1 MRDIIVIGA
10 GVVGCSIA
18 RELSKYNLDVLVVEK
33 NSDVSEG
40 ISKGNSGSMR
50 DIIVIGAGVV
60 GCSIARE
67 LSKYNLDVL
76 VVEKN
81 SDVSEGISKGNSGIV
96 HAGYNE
102 KIGTLKAKL
111 NIEGNKIFDDLS
123 RDLQFPFKRNGAFI
137 LAFSDEEMKTLESL
151 KENGE
156 KLGVEGLEI
165 LTREEALNIEPNL
178 NKEIVGVLNV
188 KTSGIVSPYEMT
200 IALAENAAENG
211 VEFKLNSKV
220 TNIEKISEGY
230 KVTLNNKEVVNGK
243 LIINASGLEGAF
255 LNNLVSMSKREIN
268 PVKGEYCLFDKV
280 AGAMI
285 NKTLFQVPNKLS
297 KGVLVTPTAEGNL
310 LVGPNAVEGKTL
322 ETSREGIDEILYK
335 SKKSLEELPVARI
348 LNTFSGIRP
357 KTKEGDFIIE
367 EVEDAKNFINVIG
380 IDSPGLTAAPAIG
393 VYVVNMIK
401 ERLDLVEKKNFKK
414 TREDAKNFINVIGID
429 SPGLTAAPAIGV
441 YVVNMIKER
450 LDLVEKKNF
459 KKTRE
464 KIVRFVELSLEE
476 KNKLIKEK
484 PAYGH
489 MVCKCEFV
497 TEGEIVEAI
506 HRPIKA
512 LTVDAIKRRTRA
524 SMGGCQGIGC
534 TLPISKILSR
544 ELGIDISDINKNSE
558 GSPVIGFKED

>member
-1 MRDIIVIGA
+1 
-10 GVVGCSIA
+10 
-18 RELSKYNLDVLVVEK
+18 
-33 NSDVSEG
+33 
-40 ISKGNSGSMR
+40 MR

-165 LTREEALNIEPNL
+165 LTREEALNIESNL

-230 KVTLNNKEVVNGK
+230 KVTLNNKELVSGK
-243 LIINASGLEGAF
+243 IIINASGLEGAF
-255 LNNLVSMSKREIN
+255 LNNLVSMTKREIN

-322 ETSREGIDEILYK
+322 ETSREGIDEILDK

-357 KTKEGDFIIE
+357 KTKGGDFIIE

-414 TREDAKNFINVIGID
+414 TRE
-429 SPGLTAAPAIGV
+429 
-441 YVVNMIKER
+441 
-450 LDLVEKKNF
+450 
-459 KKTRE
+459 
-464 KIVRFVELSLEE
+464 KIVRFAELSLEE

-524 SMGGCQGIGC
+524 SMGGCQGVGC

-544 ELGIDISDINKNSE
+544 ELGIDISDINKNIE

>member
-1 MRDIIVIGA
+1 
-10 GVVGCSIA
+10 
-18 RELSKYNLDVLVVEK
+18 
-33 NSDVSEG
+33 
-40 ISKGNSGSMR
+40 MR

-137 LAFSDEEMKTLESL
+137 LAFSDEDMNILESL

-230 KVTLNNKEVVNGK
+230 KVTLNNKELVSGK

-255 LNNLVSMSKREIN
+255 LNNLVSMTKREIN

-322 ETSREGIDEILYK
+322 ETSREGIDEILDK

-414 TREDAKNFINVIGID
+414 TRE
-429 SPGLTAAPAIGV
+429 
-441 YVVNMIKER
+441 
-450 LDLVEKKNF
+450 
-459 KKTRE
+459 
-464 KIVRFVELSLEE
+464 KIVRFAELSLEE

-524 SMGGCQGIGC
+524 SMGGCQGVGC

>member
-1 MRDIIVIGA
+1 
-10 GVVGCSIA
+10 
-18 RELSKYNLDVLVVEK
+18 
-33 NSDVSEG
+33 
-40 ISKGNSGSMR
+40 MR

-137 LAFSDEEMKTLESL
+137 LAFSDEDMNILESL

-230 KVTLNNKEVVNGK
+230 KVTLNNREVVNGK
-243 LIINASGLEGAF
+243 IIINASGLEGAF

-322 ETSREGIDEILYK
+322 ETSREGIDEILDK

-414 TREDAKNFINVIGID
+414 TRE
-429 SPGLTAAPAIGV
+429 
-441 YVVNMIKER
+441 
-450 LDLVEKKNF
+450 
-459 KKTRE
+459 
-464 KIVRFVELSLEE
+464 KIVRFAELSLEE

-558 GSPVIGFKED
+558 GSPVIGFKEMIFNY

>member
-1 MRDIIVIGA
+1 
-10 GVVGCSIA
+10 
-18 RELSKYNLDVLVVEK
+18 
-33 NSDVSEG
+33 
-40 ISKGNSGSMR
+40 MR

-137 LAFSDEEMKTLESL
+137 LAFSDEEMNILESL

-230 KVTLNNKEVVNGK
+230 KVTLNNKELVSGK

-255 LNNLVSMSKREIN
+255 LNNLVSMTKREIN

-322 ETSREGIDEILYK
+322 ETSREGIDEILDK

-414 TREDAKNFINVIGID
+414 TRE
-429 SPGLTAAPAIGV
+429 
-441 YVVNMIKER
+441 
-450 LDLVEKKNF
+450 
-459 KKTRE
+459 
-464 KIVRFVELSLEE
+464 KIVRFAELSLEE

-524 SMGGCQGIGC
+524 SMGGCQGVGC

>member
-40 ISKGNSGSMR
+40 
-50 DIIVIGAGVV
+50 V
-60 GCSIARE
+60 
-67 LSKYNLDVL
+67 
-76 VVEKN
+76 
-81 SDVSEGISKGNSGIV
+81 SKGNSGIV

-220 TNIEKISEGY
+220 TSIEKISEGY
-230 KVTLNNKEVVNGK
+230 KVTLNNKELVSGK
-243 LIINASGLEGAF
+243 LIINASGLEGAS

-322 ETSREGIDEILYK
+322 ETSREGIDEILDK

-357 KTKEGDFIIE
+357 KTKGGDFIIE

-414 TREDAKNFINVIGID
+414 TRE
-429 SPGLTAAPAIGV
+429 
-441 YVVNMIKER
+441 
-450 LDLVEKKNF
+450 
-459 KKTRE
+459 
-464 KIVRFVELSLEE
+464 KIVRFSELSLEE

>member
-1 MRDIIVIGA
+1 MRDII
-10 GVVGCSIA
+10 
-18 RELSKYNLDVLVVEK
+18 L
-33 NSDVSEG
+33 
-40 ISKGNSGSMR
+40 
-50 DIIVIGAGVV
+50 IGAGVV

-137 LAFSDEEMKTLESL
+137 LAFSDEDMNILESL

-230 KVTLNNKEVVNGK
+230 KVTLNNREVVNGK
-243 LIINASGLEGAF
+243 IIINASGLEGAF
-255 LNNLVSMSKREIN
+255 LNNLVSMTKREIN

-285 NKTLFQVPNKLS
+285 NKTLFQVPSKLS

-322 ETSREGIDEILYK
+322 ETSREGIDEILDK

-357 KTKEGDFIIE
+357 KTKGGDFIIE

-401 ERLDLVEKKNFKK
+401 ERLDLVEKKNFK
-414 TREDAKNFINVIGID
+414 R
-429 SPGLTAAPAIGV
+429 
-441 YVVNMIKER
+441 
-450 LDLVEKKNF
+450 
-459 KKTRE
+459 TRE
-464 KIVRFVELSLEE
+464 KIVRFAELSLKE

-524 SMGGCQGIGC
+524 SMGGCQGVGC

>member
-1 MRDIIVIGA
+1 
-10 GVVGCSIA
+10 
-18 RELSKYNLDVLVVEK
+18 
-33 NSDVSEG
+33 
-40 ISKGNSGSMR
+40 MR

-137 LAFSDEEMKTLESL
+137 LAFKDEEMKTLESL

-220 TNIEKISEGY
+220 TNIEKISEEY
-230 KVTLNNKEVVNGK
+230 KVTLNNKEVVSGK
-243 LIINASGLEGAF
+243 IIINASGLEGAF
-255 LNNLVSMSKREIN
+255 LNNLVSMTKREIN

-310 LVGPNAVEGKTL
+310 LVGPNAVEGRTL
-322 ETSREGIDEILYK
+322 ETSREGIDEILDK
-335 SKKSLEELPVARI
+335 SKKSIKELPVARI

-367 EVEDAKNFINVIG
+367 EVADAKNFINVIG

-401 ERLDLVEKKNFKK
+401 EK
-414 TREDAKNFINVIGID
+414 
-429 SPGLTAAPAIGV
+429 
-441 YVVNMIKER
+441 

-464 KIVRFVELSLEE
+464 KIVRFAELSLEE

-524 SMGGCQGIGC
+524 SMGGCQGVGC

-558 GSPVIGFKED
+558 GSPVIGFKEMIFNY

>member
-1 MRDIIVIGA
+1 
-10 GVVGCSIA
+10 
-18 RELSKYNLDVLVVEK
+18 
-33 NSDVSEG
+33 
-40 ISKGNSGSMR
+40 MR

-111 NIEGNKIFDDLS
+111 NIEGNKSFDDLS

-137 LAFSDEEMKTLESL
+137 LAFKDEEMKTLESL

-230 KVTLNNKEVVNGK
+230 KVTLNNKEVVSGK
-243 LIINASGLEGAF
+243 IIINASGLEGAF
-255 LNNLVSMSKREIN
+255 LNNLVSMTKREIN

-280 AGAMI
+280 AGSMI

-322 ETSREGIDEILYK
+322 ETSREGIDEILDK
-335 SKKSLEELPVARI
+335 SKKSVEELPFARI

-401 ERLDLVEKKNFKK
+401 EK
-414 TREDAKNFINVIGID
+414 
-429 SPGLTAAPAIGV
+429 
-441 YVVNMIKER
+441 

-464 KIVRFVELSLEE
+464 KIVRFAELSLEE
-476 KNKLIKEK
+476 KNKLIKEN

-524 SMGGCQGIGC
+524 SMGGCQGVGC

-558 GSPVIGFKED
+558 GSPVVGFKED

>member
-1 MRDIIVIGA
+1 M
-10 GVVGCSIA
+10 
-18 RELSKYNLDVLVVEK
+18 K
-33 NSDVSEG
+33 
-40 ISKGNSGSMR
+40 
-50 DIIVIGAGVV
+50 
-60 GCSIARE
+60 
-67 LSKYNLDVL
+67 
-76 VVEKN
+76 
-81 SDVSEGISKGNSGIV
+81 
-96 HAGYNE
+96 

-220 TNIEKISEGY
+220 TSIEKISEGY
-230 KVTLNNKEVVNGK
+230 KVTLNNKELVSGK
-243 LIINASGLEGAF
+243 IIINASGLEGAF

-322 ETSREGIDEILYK
+322 ETSREGIDEILDK

-357 KTKEGDFIIE
+357 KTKGGDFIIE

-414 TREDAKNFINVIGID
+414 TRE
-429 SPGLTAAPAIGV
+429 
-441 YVVNMIKER
+441 
-450 LDLVEKKNF
+450 
-459 KKTRE
+459 
-464 KIVRFVELSLEE
+464 KIVRFAELSLEE

-489 MVCKCEFV
+489 MVCKCEFI

-534 TLPISKILSR
+534 TLTISKILSR

>member
-1 MRDIIVIGA
+1 
-10 GVVGCSIA
+10 
-18 RELSKYNLDVLVVEK
+18 
-33 NSDVSEG
+33 
-40 ISKGNSGSMR
+40 MR

-137 LAFSDEEMKTLESL
+137 LAFSDEDMKTLEGL

-220 TNIEKISEGY
+220 TSIEKISEGY
-230 KVTLNNKEVVNGK
+230 KVTLNNKELVSGK
-243 LIINASGLEGAF
+243 IIINASGLEGAF

-322 ETSREGIDEILYK
+322 ETSREGIDEILDK

-357 KTKEGDFIIE
+357 KTKGGDFIIE

-414 TREDAKNFINVIGID
+414 TRE
-429 SPGLTAAPAIGV
+429 
-441 YVVNMIKER
+441 
-450 LDLVEKKNF
+450 
-459 KKTRE
+459 
-464 KIVRFVELSLEE
+464 KIVRFAELSLEE
-476 KNKLIKEK
+476 KNRLIKEK

-544 ELGIDISDINKNSE
+544 ELVIDISDINKNSE

>member
-40 ISKGNSGSMR
+40 
-50 DIIVIGAGVV
+50 V
-60 GCSIARE
+60 
-67 LSKYNLDVL
+67 
-76 VVEKN
+76 
-81 SDVSEGISKGNSGIV
+81 SKGNSGIV

-111 NIEGNKIFDDLS
+111 NIEGNKMFDDLS

-137 LAFSDEEMKTLESL
+137 LAFSDKDMKTLESL
-151 KENGE
+151 KEKGE
-156 KLGVEGLEI
+156 KLGIEGLEI

-243 LIINASGLEGAF
+243 LIINSSGLEGAF

-285 NKTLFQVPNKLS
+285 NKTLFQVPSKLS

-322 ETSREGIDEILYK
+322 ETSREGIDEILDK
-335 SKKSLEELPVARI
+335 SKKSVEELPLARI

-357 KTKEGDFIIE
+357 KTNHGDFIIE

-401 ERLDLVEKKNFKK
+401 DKLDL
-414 TREDAKNFINVIGID
+414 I
-429 SPGLTAAPAIGV
+429 
-441 YVVNMIKER
+441 
-450 LDLVEKKNF
+450 EKKNF

-464 KIVRFVELSLEE
+464 KIARFAELSLEE
-476 KNKLIKEK
+476 KNRLIKEK

-506 HRPIKA
+506 HRPIPA

>member
-1 MRDIIVIGA
+1 
-10 GVVGCSIA
+10 
-18 RELSKYNLDVLVVEK
+18 
-33 NSDVSEG
+33 
-40 ISKGNSGSMR
+40 MR

-137 LAFSDEEMKTLESL
+137 LAFKDEEMKTLESL

-230 KVTLNNKEVVNGK
+230 KVTLNNKEVVSGK
-243 LIINASGLEGAF
+243 IIINASGLEGAF
-255 LNNLVSMSKREIN
+255 LNNLVSMTKREIN

-280 AGAMI
+280 AGSMI

-322 ETSREGIDEILYK
+322 ETSRDGIDEILDK

-401 ERLDLVEKKNFKK
+401 EK
-414 TREDAKNFINVIGID
+414 
-429 SPGLTAAPAIGV
+429 
-441 YVVNMIKER
+441 

-464 KIVRFVELSLEE
+464 KIVRFAELSLEE
-476 KNKLIKEK
+476 KNKLIKEN

-524 SMGGCQGIGC
+524 SMGGCQGVGC

>member
-1 MRDIIVIGA
+1 
-10 GVVGCSIA
+10 
-18 RELSKYNLDVLVVEK
+18 
-33 NSDVSEG
+33 
-40 ISKGNSGSMR
+40 MR

-137 LAFSDEEMKTLESL
+137 LAFSDEDMKTLESL

-188 KTSGIVSPYEMT
+188 KTAGIVSPYEMT

-230 KVTLNNKEVVNGK
+230 KVTLNNKEIVNGK

-322 ETSREGIDEILYK
+322 ETSREGIDEILDK

-401 ERLDLVEKKNFKK
+401 DKLDL
-414 TREDAKNFINVIGID
+414 I
-429 SPGLTAAPAIGV
+429 
-441 YVVNMIKER
+441 
-450 LDLVEKKNF
+450 EKKNF

-464 KIVRFVELSLEE
+464 KIARFAELSLKE
-476 KNKLIKEK
+476 KNRLIKEK

-506 HRPIKA
+506 YRPIPA

>member
-1 MRDIIVIGA
+1 
-10 GVVGCSIA
+10 
-18 RELSKYNLDVLVVEK
+18 
-33 NSDVSEG
+33 
-40 ISKGNSGSMR
+40 MR

-137 LAFSDEEMKTLESL
+137 LAFSDEEMKALESL

-220 TNIEKISEGY
+220 TSIEKISEGY
-230 KVTLNNKEVVNGK
+230 KVTLNNKELVSGK
-243 LIINASGLEGAF
+243 IIINASGLEGAF

-322 ETSREGIDEILYK
+322 ETSREGIDEILDK

-357 KTKEGDFIIE
+357 KTKGGDFIIE

-414 TREDAKNFINVIGID
+414 TRE
-429 SPGLTAAPAIGV
+429 
-441 YVVNMIKER
+441 
-450 LDLVEKKNF
+450 
-459 KKTRE
+459 
-464 KIVRFVELSLEE
+464 KIVRFAELSLEE

-489 MVCKCEFV
+489 MVCKCEFI

>member
-1 MRDIIVIGA
+1 
-10 GVVGCSIA
+10 
-18 RELSKYNLDVLVVEK
+18 
-33 NSDVSEG
+33 
-40 ISKGNSGSMR
+40 MR

-137 LAFSDEEMKTLESL
+137 LAFKDEEMKTLESL

-230 KVTLNNKEVVNGK
+230 KVTLNNKEVVSGK
-243 LIINASGLEGAF
+243 IIINASGLEGAF
-255 LNNLVSMSKREIN
+255 LNNLVSMTKREIN

-322 ETSREGIDEILYK
+322 ETSREGIDEILDK
-335 SKKSLEELPVARI
+335 SKKSIEELPVARI

-401 ERLDLVEKKNFKK
+401 EK
-414 TREDAKNFINVIGID
+414 
-429 SPGLTAAPAIGV
+429 
-441 YVVNMIKER
+441 

-464 KIVRFVELSLEE
+464 KIVRFAELSLEE

-524 SMGGCQGIGC
+524 SMGGCQGVGC
-534 TLPISKILSR
+534 TLPISEILSR

-558 GSPVIGFKED
+558 GSPVVGFKED

>member
-1 MRDIIVIGA
+1 
-10 GVVGCSIA
+10 
-18 RELSKYNLDVLVVEK
+18 
-33 NSDVSEG
+33 
-40 ISKGNSGSMR
+40 MR

-220 TNIEKISEGY
+220 TSIEKISEGY
-230 KVTLNNKEVVNGK
+230 KVTLNNKELVSGK
-243 LIINASGLEGAF
+243 IIINASGLEGAF

-322 ETSREGIDEILYK
+322 ETSREGIDEILDK

-357 KTKEGDFIIE
+357 KTKGGDFIIE

-414 TREDAKNFINVIGID
+414 TRE
-429 SPGLTAAPAIGV
+429 
-441 YVVNMIKER
+441 
-450 LDLVEKKNF
+450 
-459 KKTRE
+459 
-464 KIVRFVELSLEE
+464 KIVRFAELSLEE

-489 MVCKCEFV
+489 MVCKCEFI

-544 ELGIDISDINKNSE
+544 ELGVDISDINKNSE

>member
-1 MRDIIVIGA
+1 
-10 GVVGCSIA
+10 
-18 RELSKYNLDVLVVEK
+18 
-33 NSDVSEG
+33 
-40 ISKGNSGSMR
+40 MR

-230 KVTLNNKEVVNGK
+230 KVTLNNKELVSGK

-285 NKTLFQVPNKLS
+285 NKTLFQVPSKLS

-310 LVGPNAVEGKTL
+310 LVGPNAVEGKIL
-322 ETSREGIDEILYK
+322 ETSREGIDEILDK

-357 KTKEGDFIIE
+357 KTKGGDFIIE

-414 TREDAKNFINVIGID
+414 TRE
-429 SPGLTAAPAIGV
+429 
-441 YVVNMIKER
+441 
-450 LDLVEKKNF
+450 
-459 KKTRE
+459 
-464 KIVRFVELSLEE
+464 KIVRFAELSLEE
-476 KNKLIKEK
+476 KNRLIKEK

-534 TLPISKILSR
+534 TLPISKIISR

>member
-1 MRDIIVIGA
+1 
-10 GVVGCSIA
+10 
-18 RELSKYNLDVLVVEK
+18 
-33 NSDVSEG
+33 
-40 ISKGNSGSMR
+40 MR

-137 LAFSDEEMKTLESL
+137 LAFSDEDMNILESL

-230 KVTLNNKEVVNGK
+230 KVTLNNREVVNGK
-243 LIINASGLEGAF
+243 IIINASGLEGAF
-255 LNNLVSMSKREIN
+255 LNNLVSMTKREIN

-322 ETSREGIDEILYK
+322 ETSREGIDEILDK
-335 SKKSLEELPVARI
+335 GKKSLEELPVARI

-357 KTKEGDFIIE
+357 KTKGGDFIIE

-414 TREDAKNFINVIGID
+414 TRE
-429 SPGLTAAPAIGV
+429 
-441 YVVNMIKER
+441 
-450 LDLVEKKNF
+450 
-459 KKTRE
+459 
-464 KIVRFVELSLEE
+464 KIVRFAELSLEE

-524 SMGGCQGIGC
+524 SMGGCQGVGC

-558 GSPVIGFKED
+558 GSPVIGFKEMIFNY

>member
-1 MRDIIVIGA
+1 
-10 GVVGCSIA
+10 
-18 RELSKYNLDVLVVEK
+18 
-33 NSDVSEG
+33 
-40 ISKGNSGSMR
+40 MR

-137 LAFSDEEMKTLESL
+137 LAFKDEEMKALESL

-178 NKEIVGVLNV
+178 NKKIVGVLNV

-230 KVTLNNKEVVNGK
+230 KVTLNNKELVSGK

-322 ETSREGIDEILYK
+322 ETSREGIDEILDK

-414 TREDAKNFINVIGID
+414 TRE
-429 SPGLTAAPAIGV
+429 
-441 YVVNMIKER
+441 
-450 LDLVEKKNF
+450 
-459 KKTRE
+459 
-464 KIVRFVELSLEE
+464 KIVRFAELSLEE

-558 GSPVIGFKED
+558 GSPVIGFKEMIFNY

>member
-40 ISKGNSGSMR
+40 
-50 DIIVIGAGVV
+50 V
-60 GCSIARE
+60 
-67 LSKYNLDVL
+67 
-76 VVEKN
+76 
-81 SDVSEGISKGNSGIV
+81 SKGNSGIV

-137 LAFSDEEMKTLESL
+137 LAFSDEDMKTLEGL

-165 LTREEALNIEPNL
+165 LTREEALNIESNL

-220 TNIEKISEGY
+220 INIEKISEGY
-230 KVTLNNKEVVNGK
+230 KVTLNNKELVSGK
-243 LIINASGLEGAF
+243 IIINASGLEGAF

-322 ETSREGIDEILYK
+322 ETSREGIDEILDK

-357 KTKEGDFIIE
+357 KTKGGDFIIE

-393 VYVVNMIK
+393 LYVVNMIK
-401 ERLDLVEKKNFKK
+401 EK
-414 TREDAKNFINVIGID
+414 
-429 SPGLTAAPAIGV
+429 
-441 YVVNMIKER
+441 

-464 KIVRFVELSLEE
+464 KIVRFAELSLEE

>member
-40 ISKGNSGSMR
+40 
-50 DIIVIGAGVV
+50 V
-60 GCSIARE
+60 
-67 LSKYNLDVL
+67 
-76 VVEKN
+76 
-81 SDVSEGISKGNSGIV
+81 SKGNSGIV

-178 NKEIVGVLNV
+178 NKKIVGVLNV

-230 KVTLNNKEVVNGK
+230 KVTLNNKELVSGK

-322 ETSREGIDEILYK
+322 ETSREGIDEILDK
-335 SKKSLEELPVARI
+335 SKKSVEELPVARI

-357 KTKEGDFIIE
+357 KTKGGDFIIE

-401 ERLDLVEKKNFKK
+401 ERL
-414 TREDAKNFINVIGID
+414 A
-429 SPGLTAAPAIGV
+429 
-441 YVVNMIKER
+441 
-450 LDLVEKKNF
+450 LVEKKNF

-464 KIVRFVELSLEE
+464 KIVRFAELSLEE

-489 MVCKCEFV
+489 MICKCEFV

>member
-1 MRDIIVIGA
+1 
-10 GVVGCSIA
+10 
-18 RELSKYNLDVLVVEK
+18 
-33 NSDVSEG
+33 
-40 ISKGNSGSMR
+40 MR

-230 KVTLNNKEVVNGK
+230 KVTLNNKELVSGK
-243 LIINASGLEGAF
+243 IIINASGLEGAF

-285 NKTLFQVPNKLS
+285 NKTLFQVPSKLS

-322 ETSREGIDEILYK
+322 ETSREGIDEILDK

-357 KTKEGDFIIE
+357 KTKGEDFIIE

-414 TREDAKNFINVIGID
+414 TRE
-429 SPGLTAAPAIGV
+429 
-441 YVVNMIKER
+441 
-450 LDLVEKKNF
+450 
-459 KKTRE
+459 
-464 KIVRFVELSLEE
+464 KIVRFAELSLEE
-476 KNKLIKEK
+476 KNRLIKEK

-489 MVCKCEFV
+489 IVCKCEFV

-544 ELGIDISDINKNSE
+544 ELVIDISDINKNSE

>member
-1 MRDIIVIGA
+1 
-10 GVVGCSIA
+10 
-18 RELSKYNLDVLVVEK
+18 
-33 NSDVSEG
+33 
-40 ISKGNSGSMR
+40 MR

-137 LAFSDEEMKTLESL
+137 LAFSDEDMNILESL

-220 TNIEKISEGY
+220 TSIEKISEGY
-230 KVTLNNKEVVNGK
+230 KVTLNNKELVSGK
-243 LIINASGLEGAF
+243 IIINASGLEGAF

-322 ETSREGIDEILYK
+322 ETSREGIDEILDK

-414 TREDAKNFINVIGID
+414 TRE
-429 SPGLTAAPAIGV
+429 
-441 YVVNMIKER
+441 
-450 LDLVEKKNF
+450 
-459 KKTRE
+459 
-464 KIVRFVELSLEE
+464 KIVRFAELSLEE

-524 SMGGCQGIGC
+524 SMGGCQGVGC

>member
-1 MRDIIVIGA
+1 MRDIIA
-10 GVVGCSIA
+10 
-18 RELSKYNLDVLVVEK
+18 
-33 NSDVSEG
+33 
-40 ISKGNSGSMR
+40 
-50 DIIVIGAGVV
+50 IGAGVV

-178 NKEIVGVLNV
+178 NKKIVGVLNV

-220 TNIEKISEGY
+220 TSIEKISEGY

-243 LIINASGLEGAF
+243 LIINASGLEGTF
-255 LNNLVSMSKREIN
+255 LNNLVSMTKREIN

-322 ETSREGIDEILYK
+322 ETSREGIDEILDK

-357 KTKEGDFIIE
+357 KTKGGDFIIE

-414 TREDAKNFINVIGID
+414 TRE
-429 SPGLTAAPAIGV
+429 
-441 YVVNMIKER
+441 
-450 LDLVEKKNF
+450 
-459 KKTRE
+459 
-464 KIVRFVELSLEE
+464 KIVRFAELSLKE

>member
-18 RELSKYNLDVLVVEK
+18 RELSKYNLDVL
-33 NSDVSEG
+33 
-40 ISKGNSGSMR
+40 M
-50 DIIVIGAGVV
+50 
-60 GCSIARE
+60 
-67 LSKYNLDVL
+67 
-76 VVEKN
+76 VEKN

-230 KVTLNNKEVVNGK
+230 KVTLNNKELVSGK
-243 LIINASGLEGAF
+243 IIINASGLEGAF

-268 PVKGEYCLFDKV
+268 PVKWEYCLFDKV

-322 ETSREGIDEILYK
+322 ETSREGIDEILDK

-357 KTKEGDFIIE
+357 KTKGGDFIIE

-414 TREDAKNFINVIGID
+414 TRE
-429 SPGLTAAPAIGV
+429 
-441 YVVNMIKER
+441 
-450 LDLVEKKNF
+450 
-459 KKTRE
+459 
-464 KIVRFVELSLEE
+464 KIVRFAELSLEE

-524 SMGGCQGIGC
+524 SMGGCQGVGC

>member
-1 MRDIIVIGA
+1 
-10 GVVGCSIA
+10 
-18 RELSKYNLDVLVVEK
+18 
-33 NSDVSEG
+33 
-40 ISKGNSGSMR
+40 MR

-230 KVTLNNKEVVNGK
+230 KVTLNNKELVSGK
-243 LIINASGLEGAF
+243 IIINASGLEGAF

-322 ETSREGIDEILYK
+322 ETSREGIDEILDK

-401 ERLDLVEKKNFKK
+401 EK
-414 TREDAKNFINVIGID
+414 
-429 SPGLTAAPAIGV
+429 
-441 YVVNMIKER
+441 

-464 KIVRFVELSLEE
+464 KIVRFAELSLEE
-476 KNKLIKEK
+476 KNRLIKEK

-524 SMGGCQGIGC
+524 SMGGCQGVGC

>member
-1 MRDIIVIGA
+1 M
-10 GVVGCSIA
+10 
-18 RELSKYNLDVLVVEK
+18 K
-33 NSDVSEG
+33 
-40 ISKGNSGSMR
+40 

-137 LAFSDEEMKTLESL
+137 LAFSDEDMNILESL

-178 NKEIVGVLNV
+178 NKEIVGVLSV

-220 TNIEKISEGY
+220 TSIEKISEGY
-230 KVTLNNKEVVNGK
+230 KVTLNNKELVSGK

-322 ETSREGIDEILYK
+322 ETSREGIDEILDK

-357 KTKEGDFIIE
+357 KTKGGDFIIE

-414 TREDAKNFINVIGID
+414 TRE
-429 SPGLTAAPAIGV
+429 
-441 YVVNMIKER
+441 
-450 LDLVEKKNF
+450 
-459 KKTRE
+459 
-464 KIVRFVELSLEE
+464 KIVRFAELSLEE
-476 KNKLIKEK
+476 KNRLIKEK

-558 GSPVIGFKED
+558 GSPVIGFKEMIFNY

>member
-1 MRDIIVIGA
+1 
-10 GVVGCSIA
+10 
-18 RELSKYNLDVLVVEK
+18 
-33 NSDVSEG
+33 
-40 ISKGNSGSMR
+40 MR

-137 LAFSDEEMKTLESL
+137 LAFKDEEMKTLESL

-230 KVTLNNKEVVNGK
+230 KVTLNNKELVSGK

-322 ETSREGIDEILYK
+322 ETSREGIDEILDK

-357 KTKEGDFIIE
+357 KTKGGDFIIE

-414 TREDAKNFINVIGID
+414 TRE
-429 SPGLTAAPAIGV
+429 
-441 YVVNMIKER
+441 
-450 LDLVEKKNF
+450 
-459 KKTRE
+459 
-464 KIVRFVELSLEE
+464 KIVRFAELSLEE

-524 SMGGCQGIGC
+524 SMGGCQGVGC

>member
-1 MRDIIVIGA
+1 M
-10 GVVGCSIA
+10 
-18 RELSKYNLDVLVVEK
+18 K
-33 NSDVSEG
+33 
-40 ISKGNSGSMR
+40 

-111 NIEGNKIFDDLS
+111 NIEGNRMFDDLS

-137 LAFSDEEMKTLESL
+137 LAFSDEDMNILESL

-230 KVTLNNKEVVNGK
+230 KVTLNNKELVSGK
-243 LIINASGLEGAF
+243 IIINASGLEGAF
-255 LNNLVSMSKREIN
+255 LNNLVSMTKREIN

-322 ETSREGIDEILYK
+322 ETSREGIDEILDK

-367 EVEDAKNFINVIG
+367 EVV
-380 IDSPGLTAAPAIG
+380 
-393 VYVVNMIK
+393 
-401 ERLDLVEKKNFKK
+401 
-414 TREDAKNFINVIGID
+414 DAKNFINVIGID

-464 KIVRFVELSLEE
+464 KIVRFAELSLEE

-506 HRPIKA
+506 HRPIPA

>member
-1 MRDIIVIGA
+1 
-10 GVVGCSIA
+10 
-18 RELSKYNLDVLVVEK
+18 
-33 NSDVSEG
+33 
-40 ISKGNSGSMR
+40 MR

-137 LAFSDEEMKTLESL
+137 LAFKDEEMKTLESL

-230 KVTLNNKEVVNGK
+230 KVTLNNKEVVSGK
-243 LIINASGLEGAF
+243 IIINASGLEGAF
-255 LNNLVSMSKREIN
+255 LNNLVSMSKREIT

-322 ETSREGIDEILYK
+322 ETSREGIDEILDK

-414 TREDAKNFINVIGID
+414 TRE
-429 SPGLTAAPAIGV
+429 
-441 YVVNMIKER
+441 
-450 LDLVEKKNF
+450 
-459 KKTRE
+459 
-464 KIVRFVELSLEE
+464 KIVRFAELSLEE

-524 SMGGCQGIGC
+524 SMGGCQGVGC

-558 GSPVIGFKED
+558 GSPVVGFKED

>member
-1 MRDIIVIGA
+1 
-10 GVVGCSIA
+10 
-18 RELSKYNLDVLVVEK
+18 
-33 NSDVSEG
+33 
-40 ISKGNSGSMR
+40 MR

-137 LAFSDEEMKTLESL
+137 LAFKDEEMKTLESL

-230 KVTLNNKEVVNGK
+230 KVTLNNKELVSGK

-285 NKTLFQVPNKLS
+285 NKTLFQVPSKLS

-322 ETSREGIDEILYK
+322 ETSREGIDEILDK

-414 TREDAKNFINVIGID
+414 TRE
-429 SPGLTAAPAIGV
+429 
-441 YVVNMIKER
+441 
-450 LDLVEKKNF
+450 
-459 KKTRE
+459 
-464 KIVRFVELSLEE
+464 KIVRFAELSLEE

>member
-1 MRDIIVIGA
+1 
-10 GVVGCSIA
+10 
-18 RELSKYNLDVLVVEK
+18 
-33 NSDVSEG
+33 
-40 ISKGNSGSMR
+40 MR

-220 TNIEKISEGY
+220 TSIEKISEGY
-230 KVTLNNKEVVNGK
+230 KVTLNNKELVSGK

-322 ETSREGIDEILYK
+322 ETSREGIDEILDK

-357 KTKEGDFIIE
+357 KTKGGDFIIE

-414 TREDAKNFINVIGID
+414 TRE
-429 SPGLTAAPAIGV
+429 
-441 YVVNMIKER
+441 
-450 LDLVEKKNF
+450 
-459 KKTRE
+459 
-464 KIVRFVELSLEE
+464 KIVRFAELSLEE

-524 SMGGCQGIGC
+524 SMGGCQGVGC

>member
-18 RELSKYNLDVLVVEK
+18 RELSKYNLDVL
-33 NSDVSEG
+33 
-40 ISKGNSGSMR
+40 M
-50 DIIVIGAGVV
+50 
-60 GCSIARE
+60 
-67 LSKYNLDVL
+67 
-76 VVEKN
+76 VEKN

-230 KVTLNNKEVVNGK
+230 KVTLNNKELVSGK

-322 ETSREGIDEILYK
+322 ETSREGIDEILDK

-357 KTKEGDFIIE
+357 KTKGGDFIIE

-414 TREDAKNFINVIGID
+414 TRE
-429 SPGLTAAPAIGV
+429 
-441 YVVNMIKER
+441 
-450 LDLVEKKNF
+450 
-459 KKTRE
+459 
-464 KIVRFVELSLEE
+464 KIVRFAELSLEE

>member
-1 MRDIIVIGA
+1 
-10 GVVGCSIA
+10 
-18 RELSKYNLDVLVVEK
+18 
-33 NSDVSEG
+33 
-40 ISKGNSGSMR
+40 MR

-111 NIEGNKIFDDLS
+111 NIEGNKMFDDLS

-230 KVTLNNKEVVNGK
+230 KVTLNNKELVSGK

-322 ETSREGIDEILYK
+322 ETSREGIDEILDK

-357 KTKEGDFIIE
+357 KTKGGDFIIE

-414 TREDAKNFINVIGID
+414 TRE
-429 SPGLTAAPAIGV
+429 
-441 YVVNMIKER
+441 
-450 LDLVEKKNF
+450 
-459 KKTRE
+459 
-464 KIVRFVELSLEE
+464 KIVRFAELSLEE
-476 KNKLIKEK
+476 KNRLIKEK

-497 TEGEIVEAI
+497 TEGEIVESI

-524 SMGGCQGIGC
+524 SMGGCQGTGC

>member
-1 MRDIIVIGA
+1 
-10 GVVGCSIA
+10 
-18 RELSKYNLDVLVVEK
+18 
-33 NSDVSEG
+33 
-40 ISKGNSGSMR
+40 MR

-137 LAFSDEEMKTLESL
+137 LAFKDEEMKTLESL

-230 KVTLNNKEVVNGK
+230 KVTLNNKEVVSGK
-243 LIINASGLEGAF
+243 IIINASGLEGAF
-255 LNNLVSMSKREIN
+255 LNNLVSMTKREIN

-322 ETSREGIDEILYK
+322 ETSREGIDEILDK

-401 ERLDLVEKKNFKK
+401 EK
-414 TREDAKNFINVIGID
+414 
-429 SPGLTAAPAIGV
+429 
-441 YVVNMIKER
+441 

-464 KIVRFVELSLEE
+464 KIVRFAELSLEE
-476 KNKLIKEK
+476 KNRLIKEK

-524 SMGGCQGIGC
+524 SMGGCQGVGC

-558 GSPVIGFKED
+558 GSPVVGFKED

>member
-1 MRDIIVIGA
+1 MRDIILIGA

-40 ISKGNSGSMR
+40 
-50 DIIVIGAGVV
+50 V
-60 GCSIARE
+60 
-67 LSKYNLDVL
+67 
-76 VVEKN
+76 
-81 SDVSEGISKGNSGIV
+81 SKGNSGIV

-111 NIEGNKIFDDLS
+111 NIEGNKMFDDLS

-137 LAFSDEEMKTLESL
+137 LAFSDKDMKTLESL
-151 KENGE
+151 KEKGE

-230 KVTLNNKEVVNGK
+230 KVTLNNKELVSGK
-243 LIINASGLEGAF
+243 IIINASGLEGAF

-285 NKTLFQVPNKLS
+285 NKTLFQVPSKLS

-322 ETSREGIDEILYK
+322 ETSREGIDEILDK

-357 KTKEGDFIIE
+357 KTKGEDFIIE

-414 TREDAKNFINVIGID
+414 TRE
-429 SPGLTAAPAIGV
+429 
-441 YVVNMIKER
+441 
-450 LDLVEKKNF
+450 
-459 KKTRE
+459 
-464 KIVRFVELSLEE
+464 KIVRFAELSLEE
-476 KNKLIKEK
+476 KNRLIKEK

>member
-1 MRDIIVIGA
+1 M
-10 GVVGCSIA
+10 
-18 RELSKYNLDVLVVEK
+18 
-33 NSDVSEG
+33 
-40 ISKGNSGSMR
+40 
-50 DIIVIGAGVV
+50 
-60 GCSIARE
+60 
-67 LSKYNLDVL
+67 
-76 VVEKN
+76 VEKN

-220 TNIEKISEGY
+220 TSIEKISEGY
-230 KVTLNNKEVVNGK
+230 KVTLNNKELVSGK
-243 LIINASGLEGAF
+243 IIINASGLEGAF

-322 ETSREGIDEILYK
+322 ETSREGIDEILDK

-357 KTKEGDFIIE
+357 KTKGGDFIIE

-414 TREDAKNFINVIGID
+414 TRE
-429 SPGLTAAPAIGV
+429 
-441 YVVNMIKER
+441 
-450 LDLVEKKNF
+450 
-459 KKTRE
+459 
-464 KIVRFVELSLEE
+464 KIVRFAELSLEE

-489 MVCKCEFV
+489 MVCKCEFI

>member
-1 MRDIIVIGA
+1 M
-10 GVVGCSIA
+10 
-18 RELSKYNLDVLVVEK
+18 K
-33 NSDVSEG
+33 
-40 ISKGNSGSMR
+40 

-137 LAFSDEEMKTLESL
+137 LAFSDEDMNILESL

-220 TNIEKISEGY
+220 TNIEKTSEGY
-230 KVTLNNKEVVNGK
+230 KLTLNNKELVSGK
-243 LIINASGLEGAF
+243 IIINASGLEGAF

-322 ETSREGIDEILYK
+322 ETSREGIDEILDK

-367 EVEDAKNFINVIG
+367 EVV
-380 IDSPGLTAAPAIG
+380 
-393 VYVVNMIK
+393 
-401 ERLDLVEKKNFKK
+401 
-414 TREDAKNFINVIGID
+414 DAKNFINVIGID

-464 KIVRFVELSLEE
+464 KIVRFAELSLEE
-476 KNKLIKEK
+476 KNRLIKEK

-558 GSPVIGFKED
+558 GSPVIGFKEMIFNY

>member
-1 MRDIIVIGA
+1 
-10 GVVGCSIA
+10 
-18 RELSKYNLDVLVVEK
+18 
-33 NSDVSEG
+33 
-40 ISKGNSGSMR
+40 MR

-230 KVTLNNKEVVNGK
+230 KVTLNNKELVSGK
-243 LIINASGLEGAF
+243 IIINASGLEGAF

-285 NKTLFQVPNKLS
+285 NKTLFQVPSKLS

-322 ETSREGIDEILYK
+322 ETSREGIDEILDK

-357 KTKEGDFIIE
+357 KTKGGDFIIE

-414 TREDAKNFINVIGID
+414 TRE
-429 SPGLTAAPAIGV
+429 
-441 YVVNMIKER
+441 
-450 LDLVEKKNF
+450 
-459 KKTRE
+459 
-464 KIVRFVELSLEE
+464 KIVRFAELSLEE
-476 KNKLIKEK
+476 KNRLIKEK

-489 MVCKCEFV
+489 MVCKCEFI

-524 SMGGCQGIGC
+524 SMGGCQGVGC